1 MLRTIEGAIGIV
13 VSMVVVA
20 PHVGDGH
27 HTKERIHRIGAAV
40 ARKEGIANIFK
51 IEIES
56 VFARVARISIRGVR
70 VAPVAQVEHEA
81 NGVVSGDTRKNSAH
95 VRSSRRRVPILL
107 TGAKSESKRGGGA
120 SRSCCSETAH
130 FAGSRDR
137 RAIDDRTIEILCVW
151 AKTCHRNRGKAVG
164 INR

>member
-13 VSMVVVA
+13 VSMVVVT
-20 PHVGDGH
+20 PHIGDGH
-27 HTKERIHRIGAAV
+27 HAKERIHWIGAAV

-56 VFARVARISIRGVR
+56 VFARVTRIFICRIW

-81 NGVVSGDTRKNSAH
+81 NGVVGSNTRKNSAH
-95 VRSSRRRVPILL
+95 VRSSRRRIPILL
-107 TGAKSESKRGGGA
+107 TGAEGKCKRGGSANGRC
-120 SRSCCSETAH
+120 SSETAH

-137 RAIDDRTIEILCVW
+137 CAIDDRTIEIPLCL
-151 AKTCHRNRGKAVG
+151 G
-164 INR
+164 